1 VTKPVCPVGGE
12 HTTQC
17 VWWSG
22 GVTFLHH
29 RMACTVPITRL
40 ISAARSLVTKRNCL
54 CYPTLAWPYA
64 SGVPDYGYRPP
75 SPKAAQAPTVPRTHL
90 LATRGARRAKV
101 SKPPEGSA
109 VIPETALSAS
119 GPPVS
124 VVSLPMSRSAKQQA
138 NCKPT
143 HPLLSAFHLP
153 FPPSSSRIRRYK
165 IQSNPVQAPNTIA
178 LLVLAAPH
186 SRAPL
191 GQGKKKDRCGC
202 A

>member
-1 VTKPVCPVGGE
+1 MKERRTTSDKTSVSGGRSA
-12 HTTQC
+12 HYQC

-143 HPLLSAFHLP
+143 PTHCFQLSIFHFHPLPHASDA
-153 FPPSSSRIRRYK
+153 IK
-165 IQSNPVQAPNTIA
+165 SNPTPCKLQIP
-178 LLVLAAPH
+178 
-186 SRAPL
+186 
-191 GQGKKKDRCGC
+191 
-202 A
+202 